1 MIVVAVLTL
10 IPTGMILVI
19 TKNLSSAIIV
29 FGIGFVIYFVATK
42 RYHTDF

>member
-1 MIVVAVLTL
+1 MTGKAIDKFRNLIVVAVLTL

-29 FGIGFVIYFVATK
+29 SA
-42 RYHTDF
+42 